1 MFILQLQV
9 PPYGF
14 HRFYRFLLGCLR
26 KWICRQIYIIR
37 QKSVSK
43 KTPLAFWLTDW
54 HPLIKPPPRKALAQ
68 ILSLKSMTCFFL
80 FLVMKQTMVVVVKR
94 EGDKPIQ
101 HSIRAHGETLM
112 TSGGSTPTFRHKTN
126 ATHPVFTCPQ
136 QQQQQQQAPH
146 PHEWNDTQRR
156 SKQQK
161 KQQLI
166 E

>member
-1 MFILQLQV
+1 M
-9 PPYGF
+9 G
-14 HRFYRFLLGCLR
+14 
-26 KWICRQIYIIR
+26 KN
-37 QKSVSK
+37 
-43 KTPLAFWLTDW
+43 PLS
-54 HPLIKPPPRKALAQ
+54 KPPPRKALTQ
-68 ILSLKSMTCFFL
+68 ILSLKSMTCFFH
-80 FLVMKQTMVVVVKR
+80 FLIMKQTMVVVVKR

-101 HSIRAHGETLM
+101 HSVRAHGETLM

-126 ATHPVFTCPQ
+126 ATHPVFTCPEQ
-136 QQQQQQQAPH
+136 QQRAPH

>member
-1 MFILQLQV
+1 
-9 PPYGF
+9 
-14 HRFYRFLLGCLR
+14 
-26 KWICRQIYIIR
+26 
-37 QKSVSK
+37 
-43 KTPLAFWLTDW
+43 
-54 HPLIKPPPRKALAQ
+54 
-68 ILSLKSMTCFFL
+68 
-80 FLVMKQTMVVVVKR
+80 MKQTMVVVVKR

-126 ATHPVFTCPQ
+126 ATHPVFTCPEQ
-136 QQQQQQQAPH
+136 QQQQQRAPH

-156 SKQQK
+156 SKQKK